1 MIGIVDYQRSNL
13 FSIARALDYLQ
24 VKYRFVKE
32 QKDMNGIDHII
43 LPGVGSF
50 TDAMSTL
57 NFTGL
62 GSAIKV
68 AAQQNKPVLGICLGM
83 HLMADYG
90 EEGGEQKGLGLVPGS
105 VRRLPTQPNTR
116 VPNIGWRAIKY
127 QNRVSSFDNIMF
139 YFLHSYVFV
148 PEDKKAIEATLEF
161 GGYSAPAVIRHKN
174 LMGIQFH
181 PEKSGEDGIKFLA
194 EALDSNFGKAAGA
207 THG

>member
-13 FSIARALDYLQ
+13 FSIARALNYLQ
-24 VKYRFVKE
+24 MKYRFVQE

-50 TDAMSTL
+50 TDAMETL
-57 NFTGL
+57 NSTGL
-62 GSAIKV
+62 DLAIKA
-68 AAQQNKPVLGICLGM
+68 AAQQNKPILGICLGM

-90 EEGGEQKGLGLVPGS
+90 EEGGKQKGLGLVAGS
-105 VRRLPTQPNTR
+105 VRRLPPRPNTR

-127 QNRVSSFDNIMF
+127 QNGVSSFDNTMF

-148 PEDKKAIEATLEF
+148 PEEKEAIEATLEF

-181 PEKSGEDGIKFLA
+181 PEKSGEDGINFLA
-194 EALDSNFGKAAGA
+194 QALGSKFGKA
-207 THG
+207 TESIHG

>member
-32 QKDMNGIDHII
+32 QKDMNGIDRII

-50 TDAMSTL
+50 TDAMETL
-57 NFTGL
+57 NSTGL
-62 GSAIKV
+62 SSAIKA
-68 AAQQNKPVLGICLGM
+68 AAQQNKPILGICLGM

-90 EEGGEQKGLGLVPGS
+90 EEGGKQKGLGLIAGS
-105 VRRLPTQPNTR
+105 VRRLPPQLNTR
-116 VPNIGWRAIKY
+116 IPNIGWRAIEY
-127 QNRVSSFDNIMF
+127 QNGISSFDKTMF

-148 PEDKKAIEATLEF
+148 PEAKEDIEAILEF
-161 GGYSAPAVIRHKN
+161 GGYPAPAVIRRRN

-181 PEKSGEDGIKFLA
+181 PEKSGRDGIKFLA
-194 EALDSNFGKAAGA
+194 QALDSKFGKAMESI
-207 THG
+207 HG